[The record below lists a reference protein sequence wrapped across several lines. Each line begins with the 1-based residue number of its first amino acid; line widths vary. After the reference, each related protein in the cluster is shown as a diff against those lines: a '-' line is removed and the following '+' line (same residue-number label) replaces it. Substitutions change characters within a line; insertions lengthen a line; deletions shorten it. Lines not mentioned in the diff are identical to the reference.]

1 MHNSEENY
9 TFQYTAGDRDITVS
23 FTPGDTWHEVLEQ
36 FVSFLG
42 NIYGYDVRDKIAI
55 KENPFALYENGWSGP
70 VFDKEDIL

>member
-1 MHNSEENY
+1 MNESKESY
-9 TFQYTAGDRDITVS
+9 LFQYTGGDRDITVS

-42 NIYGYDVRDKIAI
+42 NIYGYDVRDKIAM
-55 KENPFALYENGWSGP
+55 KKNPFALYENSWSGP